1 MISELPIETERFNLI
16 VANAVSSVFQTML
29 SQHIELDNT
38 STHDANGS
46 PVHHV
51 PITDSG
57 QQLIVG
63 NIGFV
68 GKLTGMV
75 YIYMTYSFATKI
87 ASEMLGMEPE
97 EVEEDEMVND
107 VIGELSNMIVGHFKN
122 QLDEHGYG
130 CRLTIP
136 SILRGS
142 NFEVEPVRSAS
153 RQVYYFSTPDNQ
165 HLIFD
170 LLMQP
175 GD

>member
-1 MISELPIETERFNLI
+1 MISELPIEAERFNLL

-29 SQHIELDNT
+29 SMPIELDNA
-38 STHDANGS
+38 SEHAANGS
-46 PVHHV
+46 PVEHV
-51 PITDSG
+51 PITESG
-57 QQLIVG
+57 QALVVG

-75 YIYMTYSFATKI
+75 YIYMTFDFATSI
-87 ASEMLGMEPE
+87 ASRMLGMERP
-97 EVEEDEMVND
+97 EVEEDEIIND

-122 QLDEHGYG
+122 QLDEHGFG

-142 NFEVEPVRSAS
+142 HFEVEPVRSAS
-153 RQVYYFSTPDNQ
+153 RQVYYFSTNDNN